1 MTEESLQKIFAD
13 IKSTPAETNVAEVY
27 QWIDAATVT
36 GGGTFIEKLLQ
47 KKLFIMSSIIAA
59 TIISTIVLF
68 STEDSY
74 KKEKQGILITEK
86 DTTSTIPT
94 ITIQDIE
101 KNKSENLLPLTSPS
115 FIDSPVGVI
124 LFPRQKEAPSFVNEI
139 SKIDTNDI
147 DIIPEGNGDYTSSND
162 TAEIPERNGNYTSS
176 GAWVSS
182 NDSLHVD
189 TVFNG
194 VKALVFRGRVN
205 NEIKVNGSNRSNVA
219 MSYNYKYKV
228 KGIYTRKNREYEVNY
243 EKKDSV
249 LIIEIERNNSVNIG
263 VSYSKETSNL
273 LFEVPENISVQIK
286 TSFGDIDASGLKNN
300 EYDFQTTYGDIKAT
314 LLSGNINL
322 YSGYGDI
329 DLNDLNGKID
339 IQTSYGNIKGN
350 KITISEQIN
359 LKSGYGKIDCQISNL
374 IADCELDLKTGYG
387 KVKINRTD
395 LKLESS
401 GKLMFGVGKNKITAK
416 SGYGDVIIR

>member
-13 IKSTPAETNVAEVY
+13 IKSAPAETNIAEVS
-27 QWIDAATVT
+27 QWIDAAAVT
-36 GGGTFIEKLLQ
+36 GGGTIIEKILQ

-115 FIDSPVGVI
+115 FIDSSVDVNLIPS
-124 LFPRQKEAPSFVNEI
+124 QKEAPSFVNEI
-139 SKIDTNDI
+139 SKIGTNDTVE
-147 DIIPEGNGDYTSSND
+147 IPARNGDYN
-162 TAEIPERNGNYTSS
+162 SS

-194 VKALVFRGRVN
+194 VKALVFKGRVN

-249 LIIEIERNNSVNIG
+249 LIIEIERKNSVNIG

-395 LKLESS
+395 QKLESS